1 MLSTSTKVAFGYVL
15 LVALLLGA
23 VRYIYRQ
30 MALLAEPAGVEEAV
44 NSRRH
49 TTHHLISQLYE
60 AEIIG
65 QTLQMGRLNEYP
77 RYQQAMNEAG
87 ITVDSL
93 RMQLA
98 DTLQQARLD
107 TVRMLLRS
115 KERNMRL
122 VLATLRQS
130 PTDELYRQQ
139 LDSLISQQDSILRNA
154 THLQRRVVTHQNTY
168 TIRHKR
174 KPFFER
180 VKDVFAPGKNDS
192 TLVNNVI
199 EEVYTDTID
208 EIFNP
213 MDTIANM
220 LTGIHDKVFQT
231 RQEYQRTL
239 ESRLHR
245 LHIAGSNLGK
255 RVNQLLESIEQDE
268 QAAARK
274 RLQQEQSIRQ
284 HAAQTVGIIATL
296 AVVLVLVFFI
306 VVWRDLTRSTHYRRE
321 LEKSKQYAENL
332 LVAREKL
339 MLTITHDI
347 KAPAGSIIGYIDLL
361 VRLVKDKRQLFYLS
375 NMKSS
380 ARHLLELVT
389 SLLDYHRLEAGKMD
403 LHPVAFNPRQLFA
416 DIYNGFLPLAE
427 SKGLELHLEDNL
439 SSSLILEGDSFRIRQ
454 IAENLLSNA
463 LKFTS
468 SGRIVLSF
476 GFQDGAFKFCVID
489 TGCGMTQE
497 EQERIF
503 QEFTRLS
510 SAQGQEGFGLGLS
523 ITRKL
528 VELLQGEIH
537 VESIPGR
544 GSTFFV
550 SIPLSVSAV
559 SAAAEEEQRSEAVW
573 ARKALRILLVD
584 DDRIQMNLTEALLNS
599 VLAPRGA
606 QGEGC
611 RPEIV
616 CCPHPEEVFELLRSH
631 PFDIIFTD
639 IQMPAMNGF
648 ELLQNLRYMNLP
660 QARQIP
666 VVAITARGD
675 LSEADFLAKG
685 FAGML
690 QKPFNRSDLQR
701 VLTEVFHAETD
712 FPDAGTV
719 AAEAFPVK
727 GIYNWASLTA
737 FSADDSDAK
746 REIIRTFA
754 SETEKNLLRMKQA
767 VAGRDMG
774 GLCSV
779 AHKML
784 PTFVMIEAKEAVA
797 ALLWLEEKR
806 GKAVSWEEAEEKA
819 RQAMAEA
826 GKVLSD
832 LPAV

>member
-77 RYQQAMNEAG
+77 RYQRAMNEAG

-122 VLATLRQS
+122 VLATLGQS

-321 LEKSKQYAENL
+321 LEK
-332 LVAREKL
+332 
-339 MLTITHDI
+339 
-347 KAPAGSIIGYIDLL
+347 
-361 VRLVKDKRQLFYLS
+361 
-375 NMKSS
+375 
-380 ARHLLELVT
+380 
-389 SLLDYHRLEAGKMD
+389 
-403 LHPVAFNPRQLFA
+403 
-416 DIYNGFLPLAE
+416 
-427 SKGLELHLEDNL
+427 
-439 SSSLILEGDSFRIRQ
+439 
-454 IAENLLSNA
+454 
-463 LKFTS
+463 
-468 SGRIVLSF
+468 
-476 GFQDGAFKFCVID
+476 
-489 TGCGMTQE
+489 
-497 EQERIF
+497 
-503 QEFTRLS
+503 
-510 SAQGQEGFGLGLS
+510 
-523 ITRKL
+523 
-528 VELLQGEIH
+528 
-537 VESIPGR
+537 
-544 GSTFFV
+544 
-550 SIPLSVSAV
+550 
-559 SAAAEEEQRSEAVW
+559 
-573 ARKALRILLVD
+573 
-584 DDRIQMNLTEALLNS
+584 
-599 VLAPRGA
+599 
-606 QGEGC
+606 
-611 RPEIV
+611 
-616 CCPHPEEVFELLRSH
+616 
-631 PFDIIFTD
+631 
-639 IQMPAMNGF
+639 
-648 ELLQNLRYMNLP
+648 
-660 QARQIP
+660 
-666 VVAITARGD
+666 
-675 LSEADFLAKG
+675 
-685 FAGML
+685 
-690 QKPFNRSDLQR
+690 
-701 VLTEVFHAETD
+701 
-712 FPDAGTV
+712 
-719 AAEAFPVK
+719 
-727 GIYNWASLTA
+727 
-737 FSADDSDAK
+737 
-746 REIIRTFA
+746 
-754 SETEKNLLRMKQA
+754 
-767 VAGRDMG
+767 
-774 GLCSV
+774 
-779 AHKML
+779 
-784 PTFVMIEAKEAVA
+784 
-797 ALLWLEEKR
+797 
-806 GKAVSWEEAEEKA
+806 
-819 RQAMAEA
+819 
-826 GKVLSD
+826 
-832 LPAV
+832 

>member
-23 VRYIYRQ
+23 IRYIYRQ
-30 MALLAEPAGVEEAV
+30 MTLLTEPAGVEEVV

-49 TTHHLISQLYE
+49 TTHHLVSKLYE

-77 RYQQAMNEAG
+77 RYQRAMKEAG
-87 ITVDSL
+87 VTVDSL
-93 RMQLA
+93 RIQFT

-107 TVRMLLRS
+107 TVSMLLRS

-122 VLATLRQS
+122 VLAALGQS

-139 LDSLISQQDSILRNA
+139 LDSLISQQDSVLRNA

-180 VKDVFAPGKNDS
+180 VRDVFAPGKSDS
-192 TLVNNVI
+192 TLVNNVV

-213 MDTIANM
+213 VDTIANM
-220 LTGIHDKVFQT
+220 LTGIHDRVYQT
-231 RQEYQRTL
+231 RQEHRRTL
-239 ESRLHR
+239 ENRLHR

-268 QAAARK
+268 LAAARK
-274 RLQQEQSIRQ
+274 RLEQEQAIRQ
-284 HAAQTVGIIATL
+284 RAAQAIGIIATL

-306 VVWRDLTRSTHYRRE
+306 VVWRDLTRSNHYRRE

-332 LVAREKL
+332 LKAREKL

-403 LHPVAFNPRQLFA
+403 LHPVVFNPRQLFA
-416 DIYNGFLPLAE
+416 DIYNGFLPLAGN
-427 SKGLELHLEDNL
+427 KGLELHLEDNL
-439 SSSLILEGDSFRIRQ
+439 PSSLILEGDSFRIRQ

-468 SGRIVLSF
+468 SGRITLSF
-476 GFQDGAFKFCVID
+476 GYQDGAFKFCVID
-489 TGCGMTQE
+489 TGCGMTPQ

-528 VELLQGEIH
+528 VELLQGSIS
-537 VESIPGR
+537 VESRPGQ
-544 GSTFFV
+544 GSAFFV
-550 SIPLSVSAV
+550 SLPVPV
-559 SAAAEEEQRSEAVW
+559 SAASVAADEESGHGTVAVK
-573 ARKALRILLVD
+573 RALRILLID

-599 VLAPRGA
+599 VLAPRTP
-606 QGEGC
+606 QGMTC
-611 RPEIV
+611 RPEIF
-616 CCPHPEEVFELLRSH
+616 CCTRPEEVFELLRSH
-631 PFDIIFTD
+631 TFDIVFTD

-660 QARQIP
+660 QARRVP

-675 LSEADFLAKG
+675 LDEADFLAKG

-701 VLTEVFHAETD
+701 VLTEALHTETD
-712 FPDAGTV
+712 LPAGET
-719 AAEAFPVK
+719 ASAEAVPV
-727 GIYNWASLTA
+727 GGTYNWASLTA
-737 FSADDSDAK
+737 FSADDPDAQ

-767 VAGRDMG
+767 MEGRDMET
-774 GLCSV
+774 LCAV

-784 PTFVMIEAKEAVA
+784 PTFVMIEAQEAVA
-797 ALLWLEEKR
+797 ALRWLEERR
-806 GKAVSWEEAEEKA
+806 GETTLSEEAEEKA
-819 RQAMAEA
+819 RQAVAGAE
-826 GKVLSD
+826 KVLSD
-832 LPAV
+832 LPVV